1 MQTEKRFSSS
11 SHNNT
16 QPFAP
21 YVSLFAPLREK
32 AVHAK
37 AQKKKNQ
44 RRKGLNEGLGA
55 RSLSIILLLSLLTL
69 PFSACRRGGDGG
81 GGKQLTLAVNS
92 GVEGAALKQAA
103 RDYEAQTGV
112 HVNIAEFPYA
122 NLFEKE
128 LVDLNARTGAYDL
141 IMLDDPWFPKFAAQ
155 NSLTD
160 LTPLY
165 EKRGLKGPDDDFVPT
180 SIALGRHPYETG
192 ALYAL
197 PYVGNSQLFFYR
209 KDVFEKHNLKEPAT
223 WDDVLQAARTI
234 SEREAA
240 GAPNGGR
247 MHGYV
252 MRAAQGNAVV
262 ADFMPIF
269 WAFGAEM
276 FDSQGRPT
284 VNSPEGIAALRF
296 MLELG
301 KYSPPGYQSFNAD
314 EVSAH
319 LLQGTAAMSIN
330 CPAWISAFSDP
341 AKSKVIGKVEFT
353 VMPGGA
359 RPGRAE
365 IGNWLISIPRAS
377 KNADAAFDFLVW
389 ATSAEQMKRS
399 ALRGN
404 PPTRKSVFTD
414 AELLA
419 KFPAYPAQLRSL
431 ENSRPRPRTPFW
443 NEIENA
449 FGIYLSKA
457 NGGELSPEDAMNQ
470 ANAKIAEIIERGK

>member
-1 MQTEKRFSSS
+1 MITRPIRFK
-11 SHNNT
+11 T
-16 QPFAP
+16 FIT
-21 YVSLFAPLREK
+21 VLI
-32 AVHAK
+32 VT
-37 AQKKKNQ
+37 
-44 RRKGLNEGLGA
+44 
-55 RSLSIILLLSLLTL
+55 LTIL
-69 PFSACRRGGDGG
+69 PFTACQRGGSGG
-81 GGKQLTLAVNS
+81 SNGKQLTLAVVS
-92 GVEGAALKQAA
+92 GVEGDALKDAA

-112 HVNIAEFPYA
+112 HINIAEFPYA

-128 LVDLNARTGAYDL
+128 LIDLNARTGAYDL
-141 IMLDDPWFPKFAAQ
+141 IMLDDPWFPKFATK

-160 LTPLY
+160 LAPLY
-165 EKRGLKGPDDDFVPT
+165 EKRGIKWPDEDFVPS
-180 SIALGRHPYETG
+180 SIALCRHPYQSG

-209 KDVFEKHNLKEPAT
+209 KDIFEKHSLKEPAT
-223 WDDVLQAARTI
+223 WDEVLAAARTI
-234 SEREAA
+234 SERETA
-240 GAPNGGR
+240 GAPGGGK

-252 MRAAQGNAVV
+252 MRAAQGNAAV

-276 FDSQGRPT
+276 FDDSGKPV
-284 VNSPEGIAALRF
+284 VNSPEGIAALKF

-301 KYSPPGYQSFNAD
+301 KYSPPGYASFNAD
-314 EVSAH
+314 EVNAH

-330 CPAWISAFSDP
+330 WPAWISPLNDP
-341 AKSKVIGKVEFT
+341 AKSKVIGKMEFT
-353 VMPGGA
+353 VMPGKA
-359 RPGRAE
+359 VPGRAE
-365 IGNWLISIPRAS
+365 IGNWLISVPRSA
-377 KNADAAFDFLVW
+377 KNADAAFDFLIW

-399 ALRGN
+399 AMRGN

-431 ENSRPRPRTPFW
+431 ENSRPRPRTPAW

-457 NGGELSPEDAMNQ
+457 NSGELSPEEAMNQ
-470 ANAKIAEIIERGK
+470 ANAKIAEIVARVQ